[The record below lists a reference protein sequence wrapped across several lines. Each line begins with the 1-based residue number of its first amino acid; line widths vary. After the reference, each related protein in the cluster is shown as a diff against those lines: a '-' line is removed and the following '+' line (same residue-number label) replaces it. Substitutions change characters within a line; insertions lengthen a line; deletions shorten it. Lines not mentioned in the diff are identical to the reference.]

1 MNWEAMGAI
10 GEVVGAIGVMTS
22 LLYLA
27 LQIRGDAKA
36 KRASAVHDQ
45 TDAYRDFLKTMA
57 TDGELAAIYM
67 RGINDFNSVEGA
79 DLVRFGSALGFLFR
93 VFDESFYQW
102 SEGNLET
109 HVWHGFEAP
118 ISDMLAYPG
127 VREWWSTRSHWY
139 STKFQAFVS
148 AKENEIGAPSLYKE
162 PVA

>member
-1 MNWEAMGAI
+1 MNWEAIGAI
-10 GEVVGAIGVMTS
+10 GEVVGAIGVIAS

-57 TDGELAAIYM
+57 ADGELAAIYM
-67 RGINDFNSVEGA
+67 RGIRDFSSVEGS

-93 VFDESFYQW
+93 VFDEAYYHW

-118 ISDMLAYPG
+118 IADMLAYPG
-127 VREWWSTRSHWY
+127 VRSWWSTRSHWY
-139 STKFQAFVS
+139 STKFQEFVS
-148 AKENEIGAPSLYKE
+148 DKESQIGAPSLYGE
-162 PVA
+162 SAT